1 MSVKG
6 NCYNNSPMEGFW
18 SACYAQAGNS
28 GDYRIYRENRIQ
40 KSGVRIQEKSGSC
53 LFSWTGAAITH
64 RHEHLS

>member
-28 GDYRIYRENRIQ
+28 GDYRIYRENSRQ
-40 KSGVRIQEKSGSC
+40 WAVGTGRFSFPGVAPIAMSIYRDF
-53 LFSWTGAAITH
+53 L
-64 RHEHLS
+64 